1 MSEATLSASNLY
13 DALKEVE
20 RVIDESKFGEFY
32 LRMLGASKIDLAE
45 YLDIPEPKQKE
56 ITNHH
61 SDESQRKHAIIEEFI
76 NNHPAPSW
84 RLVAEGLYKNKDN
97 RALQIVK
104 QKYLKGKKLSSYTII
119 HAVYLQ

>member
-1 MSEATLSASNLY
+1 MSEATLGASSLY

-20 RVIDESKFGEFY
+20 SVIDERKFGVF
-32 LRMLGASKIDLAE
+32 RVSKRDLAD
-45 YLDIPEPKQKE
+45 YLDVPEPKQEE

-61 SDESQRKHAIIEEFI
+61 SDESQHKHAIIEEFI

-84 RLVAEGLYKNKDN
+84 RLVAEGLYKNKLN

-104 QKYLKGKKLSSYTII
+104 QKYLKGKKLSSYTVI

>member
-1 MSEATLSASNLY
+1 MSNLY

-20 RVIDESKFGEFY
+20 RVIDESKSEWV
-32 LRMLGASKIDLAE
+32 RDSKSDLAD
-45 YLDIPEPKQKE
+45 YLDIPEPKQEE

-61 SDESQRKHAIIEEFI
+61 SNESQRKHAIIEEFI

-104 QKYLKGKKLSSYTII
+104 QKYLKGKKLSSYTVI

>member
-1 MSEATLSASNLY
+1 M
-13 DALKEVE
+13 
-20 RVIDESKFGEFY
+20 IDESKFGTY
-32 LRMLGASKIDLAE
+32 RLTLKTDLAT
-45 YLDIPEPKQKE
+45 YLDIPVSKQQE
-56 ITNHH
+56 ITNQY

-84 RLVAEGLYKNKDN
+84 KLVAESLYKNEDN

-104 QKYLKGKKLSSYTII
+104 QKYLKGKRLSSYTVI

>member
-1 MSEATLSASNLY
+1 MSEASLSASNLY

-20 RVIDESKFGEFY
+20 RVIDESKFG
-32 LRMLGASKIDLAE
+32 KIHVNRDLAE
-45 YLDIPEPKQKE
+45 YLDIPEPKQEE

-104 QKYLKGKKLSSYTII
+104 QKYLKGKKMTSSYTVI

>member
-1 MSEATLSASNLY
+1 MLEATLGASSLY

-20 RVIDESKFGEFY
+20 SVIDESKFEVF
-32 LRMLGASKIDLAE
+32 RVSKRDLADH
-45 YLDIPEPKQKE
+45 LDIPHSKQRE

-61 SDESQRKHAIIEEFI
+61 SNESQRKHAIIEEFI

-84 RLVAEGLYKNKDN
+84 RLVAEGLYKNKHN

-104 QKYLKGKKLSSYTII
+104 QKYLKGKKLSSYTVI

>member
-1 MSEATLSASNLY
+1 MSEATLSVSNLY

-20 RVIDESKFGEFY
+20 RVIDERKFGDISVGIF
-32 LRMLGASKIDLAE
+32 KTDLAD
-45 YLDIPEPKQKE
+45 YLNIPQSKQEE

-76 NNHPAPSW
+76 NNHPAPIW
-84 RLVAEGLYKNKDN
+84 KLVAEFLYKKDN
-97 RALQIVK
+97 RSLQIVK
-104 QKYLKGKKLSSYTII
+104 QKYLKGKKLSSYTVI

>member
-1 MSEATLSASNLY
+1 MISVMHLTACLISDATLTVSNLSEV
-13 DALKEVE
+13 LEEVE
-20 RVIDESKFGEFY
+20 KVINLKVRCLSDY
-32 LRMLGASKIDLAE
+32 LH
-45 YLDIPEPKQKE
+45 IPQSKQKE
-56 ITNHH
+56 IKNQY
-61 SDESQRKHAIIEEFI
+61 SDEAQLKHAIIEEFI

-104 QKYLKGKKLSSYTII
+104 QKYLKGKKLSSYTVI

>member
-1 MSEATLSASNLY
+1 MSNLY

-20 RVIDESKFGEFY
+20 RVIDESKF
-32 LRMLGASKIDLAE
+32 RMKQYSKRDLAD
-45 YLDIPEPKQKE
+45 YLEIPKRKQRE
-56 ITNHH
+56 ITNHQ

-84 RLVAEGLYKNKDN
+84 RLVAEGLYKNKHN

-104 QKYLKGKKLSSYTII
+104 QKYLKGKKLSSYTVI

>member
-1 MSEATLSASNLY
+1 MSNLY

-20 RVIDESKFGEFY
+20 RVIDESKFGKIQY
-32 LRMLGASKIDLAE
+32 SKRDLAE
-45 YLDIPEPKQKE
+45 YLDVPESKQRE

-84 RLVAEGLYKNKDN
+84 RLVAEFLYKNKYN
-97 RALQIVK
+97 RGLQIVK
-104 QKYLKGKKLSSYTII
+104 RKYLKGKKMMFSYT
-119 HAVYLQ
+119 VYL

>member
-1 MSEATLSASNLY
+1 M
-13 DALKEVE
+13 
-20 RVIDESKFGEFY
+20 IDESKFGTY
-32 LRMLGASKIDLAE
+32 RLTQKIDLAE
-45 YLDIPEPKQKE
+45 YLDIPEPKQRE

-104 QKYLKGKKLSSYTII
+104 QKYLKGKKMTSSYTVI

>member
-20 RVIDESKFGEFY
+20 KVIEESKFG
-32 LRMLGASKIDLAE
+32 LSRLVGDSKIDLAE
-45 YLDIPEPKQKE
+45 YLDIPEPKQEE

-84 RLVAEGLYKNKDN
+84 RLVAEFLYKNKDN

-104 QKYLKGKKLSSYTII
+104 QKYLKGKKMTSSYTVIR
-119 HAVYLQ
+119 AVYLQ

>member
-1 MSEATLSASNLY
+1 MSETTLSASNLY

-20 RVIDESKFGEFY
+20 RVIDESKFGTY
-32 LRMLGASKIDLAE
+32 RLNKKIDLAA
-45 YLDIPEPKQKE
+45 YLNIPVSKQQE

-61 SDESQRKHAIIEEFI
+61 SNESQRKHAIIEEFI

-84 RLVAEGLYKNKDN
+84 RLVAEFLYKNKYN

-104 QKYLKGKKLSSYTII
+104 QKYLKGKKMTSSYTVI
-119 HAVYLQ
+119 HAVYFQ

>member
-1 MSEATLSASNLY
+1 MSNLY
-13 DALKEVE
+13 DALKLVE
-20 RVIDESKFGEFY
+20 RVIDESKFRDILYSG
-32 LRMLGASKIDLAE
+32 RDLAD
-45 YLDIPEPKQKE
+45 YLEIPKPKQEE

-61 SDESQRKHAIIEEFI
+61 SNESQRKHAIIEEFI

-84 RLVAEGLYKNKDN
+84 RLVAEGLYKKKDN

-104 QKYLKGKKLSSYTII
+104 QKYLKGKKMTSSYTVI

>member
-1 MSEATLSASNLY
+1 MSNLY

-20 RVIDESKFGEFY
+20 RVIDESKFGEF
-32 LRMLGASKIDLAE
+32 RPFEIDLAD
-45 YLDIPEPKQKE
+45 YLDIPKPKQEE
-56 ITNHH
+56 IKNQY

-84 RLVAEGLYKNKDN
+84 KLVAESLYKNEDN

-104 QKYLKGKKLSSYTII
+104 QKYLKGKRLSSYTVI

>member
-1 MSEATLSASNLY
+1 MSNLY

-20 RVIDESKFGEFY
+20 RVIDESKFKWVRG
-32 LRMLGASKIDLAE
+32 SKSDLAD
-45 YLDIPEPKQKE
+45 YLDIPESKQRE

-104 QKYLKGKKLSSYTII
+104 QKYLKGKKLSSYTVI

>member
-1 MSEATLSASNLY
+1 MSEATLSVSNLY

-20 RVIDESKFGEFY
+20 RVIDERKFGDIRVGIF
-32 LRMLGASKIDLAE
+32 KTDLAD
-45 YLDIPEPKQKE
+45 YLYIPKSKQEE

-84 RLVAEGLYKNKDN
+84 RLVAEFLYKKKDN

-104 QKYLKGKKLSSYTII
+104 QKYLKGKKLSSYTVI

>member
-1 MSEATLSASNLY
+1 MSEATLSARNLY

-20 RVIDESKFGEFY
+20 RVIDENKFRIPRSIFDSK
-32 LRMLGASKIDLAE
+32 RDLAE

-84 RLVAEGLYKNKDN
+84 RLVAEGLYKNQDN
-97 RALQIVK
+97 RTLQIVK
-104 QKYLKGKKLSSYTII
+104 QKYLKGKKMTSSYRVID
-119 HAVYLQ
+119 AVYLQ

>member
-1 MSEATLSASNLY
+1 MNNLY

-20 RVIDESKFGEFY
+20 RVIDESKFGEIHFK
-32 LRMLGASKIDLAE
+32 RDLAD
-45 YLDIPEPKQKE
+45 YFDVPEPKQEE

-84 RLVAEGLYKNKDN
+84 RLVAEGLYKNKEN

-104 QKYLKGKKLSSYTII
+104 QKYLKGKKLSSYTVI
-119 HAVYLQ
+119 HAAYLK

>member
-1 MSEATLSASNLY
+1 MSEATLSVSNLY

-20 RVIDESKFGEFY
+20 RVIDERKFGV
-32 LRMLGASKIDLAE
+32 LLASKIDLAD
-45 YLDIPEPKQKE
+45 YLAIPKPKQEE
-56 ITNHH
+56 ITNH

-84 RLVAEGLYKNKDN
+84 RLVAEFLYQNKDN

-104 QKYLKGKKLSSYTII
+104 QKYLKGKKLSSYTVI